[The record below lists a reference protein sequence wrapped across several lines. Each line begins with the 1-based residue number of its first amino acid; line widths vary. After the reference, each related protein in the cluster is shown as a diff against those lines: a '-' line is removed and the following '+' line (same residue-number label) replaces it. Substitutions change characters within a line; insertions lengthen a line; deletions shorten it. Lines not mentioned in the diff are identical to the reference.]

1 MAHDKIRLGIIGANA
16 HYGWGSRAH
25 LPALAHLPDYEV
37 VALCTAH
44 PETAQESAKQFGV
57 PLAFH
62 RHEDLLRHPDIDAV
76 AVVVRVPLHYQ
87 LTMDALHA
95 GKHVFTEWPLG
106 ASLREAQEM
115 ADLARSQGVHTMVG
129 LQGRFAPAFRRVK
142 ELIDEGYVGEVLACH
157 LTQIRPGVLSR
168 TSGRTWQRERTLGA
182 TTLTI
187 PFGHAVDCM
196 CMCVGEFNEVSAVVS
211 TQVPQWHETDTDRM
225 VDVTA
230 PDNILVSGR
239 LASGAVASVQVASVP
254 WHGSGMRLEIYGR
267 EGTLVASTSLSAQI
281 DPVRLEG
288 GRSTDRT
295 LRELPIPGRL
305 VAVPKGVPEGEPFN
319 VAQMYQGWAEA
330 IRSGQRVEPDF
341 ATAVTRHRLIDAVQ
355 AASDQGKRMSVTLP

>member
-1 MAHDKIRLGIIGANA
+1 MAHDKIRLGIIGANI

-25 LPALAHLPDYEV
+25 LPALTYLPDYEV

-44 PETAQESAKQFGV
+44 PETAQESAKRFDV

-62 RHEDLLRHPDIDAV
+62 RHEDLLRHPGIDAV
-76 AVVVRVPLHYQ
+76 AVVVRVPLHYG
-87 LTMDALHA
+87 LTMDVLRA

-106 ASLREAQEM
+106 ANLREAEEM

-129 LQGRFAPAFRRVK
+129 LQGRFAPAFRRLK
-142 ELIDEGYVGEVLACH
+142 ELLDEGYVGEVLTCH
-157 LTQIRPGVLSR
+157 LTQIRPGVLNR
-168 TSGRTWQRERTLGA
+168 TSGRTWQRDRTLGA

-196 CMCVGEFNEVSAVVS
+196 CMCVGEFSEVTAVVS

-239 LASGAVASVQVASVP
+239 LANGAVASVHVASVP
-254 WHGSGMRLEIYGR
+254 WHGSSMRLEVYGR
-267 EGTLVASTSLSAQI
+267 EGTLVASTGLSAQI

-288 GRSTDRT
+288 GRGTDRT
-295 LRELPIPGRL
+295 LQELPIPDRL
-305 VAVPKGVPEGEPFN
+305 TALPPGVPDGEPLN
-319 VAQMYQGWAEA
+319 VARMYQALADA
-330 IRSGQRVEPDF
+330 IRAGKRVEPDF
-341 ATAVTRHRLIDAVQ
+341 ATAVTRHKLIDAVQ
-355 AASDQGKRMSVTLP
+355 AASDQGRRVAVKL

>member
-1 MAHDKIRLGIIGANA
+1 MAHDKIRLGIIGANI

-25 LPALAHLPDYEV
+25 LPALTHLPDYEV

-44 PETAQESAKQFGV
+44 PETAQESAKQFEV

-62 RHEDLLRHPDIDAV
+62 RHEELLRHPDIDAV
-76 AVVVRVPLHYQ
+76 AVVVRVPLHHQ
-87 LTMDALHA
+87 LSMDVLRA

-106 ASLREAQEM
+106 ANLQEAEDM

-129 LQGRFAPAFRRVK
+129 LQGRFAPAFRRLK
-142 ELIDEGYVGEVLACH
+142 ELLDEGYVGEILACH

-168 TSGRTWQRERTLGA
+168 TSGRTWQRDRTLGA

-196 CMCVGEFNEVSAVVS
+196 CMCVGEFSEVAAVVS
-211 TQVPQWHETDTDRM
+211 TQVPQWYETDTKRM

-239 LASGAVASVQVASVP
+239 LANGAVASVHVASVP
-254 WHGSGMRLEIYGR
+254 WHGSSMKLEVFGR

-288 GRSTDRT
+288 GRGTDHT
-295 LRELPIPGRL
+295 LQEIPIPDRL
-305 VAVPKGVPEGEPFN
+305 TAVPRGVPEGEALN
-319 VAQMYQGWAEA
+319 VARMYQALAQA
-330 IRSGQRVEPDF
+330 IRTGTRVEPDF
-341 ATAVTRHRLIDAVQ
+341 ATAVTRHKLIDAVQ
-355 AASDQGKRMSVTLP
+355 AASDQGQRISAKL